1 MQHFQSQTTG
11 HGNLNDDVPVPEH
24 QPGDPD
30 EVEEGEEEDYGY
42 KIVSDESEA
51 EDGDSEDGDM
61 GAEDGEEP
69 WEMGDLQ
76 AEGFDEL

>member
-1 MQHFQSQTTG
+1 
-11 HGNLNDDVPVPEH
+11 VPEH

-42 KIVSDESEA
+42 KIVSDKSEA

>member
-1 MQHFQSQTTG
+1 MQHFHSQAADCN
-11 HGNLNDDVPVPEH
+11 HSLDNDDVVPKH
-24 QPGDPD
+24 QPSDPD
-30 EVEEGEEEDYGY
+30 DVLEGEEEDYGY
-42 KIVSDESEA
+42 QIVSDSEA